1 MEEIAEVYGRS
12 LFEVASEHDTTD
24 EIREQLGQVADALDA
39 NRDLAI
45 FFFSPYFSTQEKK
58 DGLVKLLDG
67 ASDTLINFLELL
79 IEKHRMPAIFR
90 IRRHYETLWEQAHHI
105 LPVQIATA
113 VALDEGVA
121 RQLGEQIEKTTGQ
134 RIELTQSVDPDILG
148 GIVLRVGNSIL
159 DASIRNRL
167 ENLRKAVARGAA

>member
-12 LFEVASEHDTTD
+12 LFEVAAEHDKTD
-24 EIREQLGQVADALDA
+24 VLREELGQFADALHE

-58 DGLVKLLDG
+58 DALGGLLDG
-67 ASDTLINFLELL
+67 ADETLVNFLELL
-79 IEKHRMPAIFR
+79 IEKHRMPVIFR
-90 IRRHYETLWEQAHHI
+90 IRRVFDTHWEH
-105 LPVQIATA
+105 
-113 VALDEGVA
+113 DEDVA
-121 RQLGEQIEKTTGQ
+121 RQLGDRIAETTGEK
-134 RIELTQSVDPDILG
+134 IELTATVDPDILG

-167 ENLRKAVARGAA
+167 DNLRKAVARGGA

>member
-1 MEEIAEVYGRS
+1 VEEIAEVYGRS
-12 LFEVASEHDTTD
+12 LFEVATEHDAID
-24 EIREQLGQVADALDA
+24 ELREQLGEFADALED

-58 DGLVKLLDG
+58 DGLHRAVEGADKTLL
-67 ASDTLINFLELL
+67 NFLELL

-90 IRRHYETLWEQAHHI
+90 IRRIYDAHWEQTHNI
-105 LPVQIATA
+105 LPVEIATA
-113 VALDEGVA
+113 VELDDDVV
-121 RQLGEQIEKTTGQ
+121 RKLGDRIAETTGQ
-134 RIELTQSVDPDILG
+134 KVDLSARVDPDILG

>member
-12 LFEVASEHDTTD
+12 LYEVASEHDKTD
-24 EIREQLGQVADALDA
+24 EIREQLGQIAEALET
-39 NRDLAI
+39 NHELAI
-45 FFFSPYFSTQEKK
+45 YFFSPYFSTQEKK
-58 DGLVKLLDG
+58 DGLGKLLDG
-67 ASDTLINFLELL
+67 ADDILINFLELL

-90 IRRHYETLWEQAHHI
+90 IRRHYDTLWERDHHI
-105 LPVQIATA
+105 LQVRIATA

-121 RQLGEQIEKTTGQ
+121 RKLGEQIEKSTGQ
-134 RIELTQSVDPDILG
+134 KIELTASVDPDILG

>member
-1 MEEIAEVYGRS
+1 VEEIAEVYGRS
-12 LFEVASEHDTTD
+12 LFEVASEHDKTD
-24 EIREQLGQVADALDA
+24 ELREQLGQFADALQE

-58 DGLVKLLDG
+58 DALKGLLDG
-67 ASDTLINFLELL
+67 ADETFVNFLELL
-79 IEKHRMPAIFR
+79 IEKHRAPVIFR
-90 IRRHYETLWEQAHHI
+90 IRRVYDRLWERAHHV

-113 VALDEGVA
+113 IELDEDVT
-121 RQLGEQIEKTTGQ
+121 RKLGDRIAETTGEK
-134 RIELTQSVDPDILG
+134 IELTATVDPDILG

-167 ENLRKAVARGAA
+167 DNLRKAVARGGA

>member
-12 LFEVASEHDTTD
+12 LFEVASEHGTTD
-24 EIREQLGQVADALDA
+24 ELREQLGQFADALED

-58 DGLVKLLDG
+58 DGLERAVEG
-67 ASDTLINFLELL
+67 ADERLVNFLELL

-90 IRRHYETLWEQAHHI
+90 IRRVFDGLWEEAHHV

-113 VALDEGVA
+113 IELDEDVV
-121 RQLGEQIEKTTGQ
+121 RTLGDRIAETTGQ
-134 RIELTQSVDPDILG
+134 KIELSASVDPDILG

-167 ENLRKAVARGAA
+167 DNLRKAVARGTA

>member
-12 LFEVASEHDTTD
+12 LFEVASEHDRTD
-24 EIREQLGQVADALDA
+24 EIREQLGQFADALDA

-58 DGLVKLLDG
+58 DGLAKLLDG
-67 ASDTLINFLELL
+67 ASETFVNFLELL

-90 IRRHYETLWEQAHHI
+90 IRRYYETLWEQAHHI

-134 RIELTQSVDPDILG
+134 RIELTARVDPDIVG

>member
-12 LFEVASEHDTTD
+12 LFEVASEHDATD
-24 EIREQLGQVADALDA
+24 EIREQLGQFADALDA

-67 ASDTLINFLELL
+67 ASETFVNFLELL

-90 IRRHYETLWEQAHHI
+90 IRRYYETLWEQAHHI

-121 RQLGEQIEKTTGQ
+121 RRLGEQIEKTTGQ
-134 RIELTQSVDPDILG
+134 RIELTARVDPDIVG

>member
-12 LFEVASEHDTTD
+12 LFEVASEHDKTD
-24 EIREQLGQVADALDA
+24 EIREQLGQFADALDA

-45 FFFSPYFSTQEKK
+45 YFFSPYFSTQEKK
-58 DGLVKLLDG
+58 EGLVKLLDG
-67 ASDTLINFLELL
+67 ADDELVNFLELL

-90 IRRHYETLWEQAHHI
+90 IRRYYDTLWEQAHEI

-113 VALDEGVA
+113 IALDEGVA

-134 RIELTQSVDPDILG
+134 KIELTQTVDPEILG
-148 GIVLRVGNSIL
+148 GLILRVGNSIL

-167 ENLRKAVARGAA
+167 DNLRKAVARGAA